1 MGRDNLDL
9 DLGNLLD
16 ECTNAGCW
24 YVLADAERGAVYF
37 QPILPY
43 FLCQLWI
50 VSIEV
55 PLVLIKTNFAI
66 RKAFFFFM
74 TTNILLAF
82 YVWFLIPET
91 KSIPL
96 EEIDV
101 IFGGANHTEKG
112 GDLLHVED
120 AHRAHLGVD
129 NVDGDQIV
137 PANDGHNLQEIKI

>member
-1 MGRDNLDL
+1 
-9 DLGNLLD
+9 
-16 ECTNAGCW
+16 
-24 YVLADAERGAVYF
+24 
-37 QPILPY
+37 
-43 FLCQLWI
+43 
-50 VSIEV
+50 
-55 PLVLIKTNFAI
+55 
-66 RKAFFFFM
+66 M